1 MQEKLKI
8 AKPQYFNICPFFI
21 KLISLTI
28 IFCFAVCC
36 GQNQTKQVLSVENQI
51 ITSES
56 AININ
61 TASPQ
66 ELEKLPN
73 IGAKTAQQIIE
84 HREKFGR
91 FSKTEHLLL
100 VRGISDRRFRE
111 IRNLIKT
118 E

>member
-1 MQEKLKI
+1 MQEKSQI
-8 AKPQYFNICPFFI
+8 AKPKYVNICALLI
-21 KLISLTI
+21 KLISLAI
-28 IFCFAVCC
+28 VFCFIVSCSKKE
-36 GQNQTKQVLSVENQI
+36 TKQVLSIQSQI

-73 IGAKTAQQIIE
+73 IGAKTAQEIVDY
-84 HREKFGR
+84 REKFGR
-91 FSKTEHLLL
+91 FRKPEHLLL

-111 IRNLIKT
+111 IRNLIKI
-118 E
+118 

>member
-1 MQEKLKI
+1 MLLKLKSV
-8 AKPQYFNICPFFI
+8 
-21 KLISLTI
+21 LII
-28 IFCFAVCC
+28 VCLLASC
-36 GQNQTKQVLSVENQI
+36 GQTGKQRVLLTQTPE

-61 TASPQ
+61 TATA
-66 ELEKLPN
+66 ETLEKLPN
-73 IGAKTAQQIIE
+73 IGAKTAQAIIG

-91 FSKTEHLLL
+91 FRKPEHLLL

-111 IRNLIKT
+111 IRNLVKT